1 MVQCKN
7 NQYMS
12 DTIIYSTPR
21 NTYIYWLIIM
31 ERIDLRSKSI
41 LIPSSIF
48 VKFSPKTIFEKTE
61 PTINDF
67 KILHMI

>member
-1 MVQCKN
+1 
-7 NQYMS
+7 
-12 DTIIYSTPR
+12 
-21 NTYIYWLIIM
+21 M
-31 ERIDLRSKSI
+31 EQIDLRSKSI

-48 VKFSPKTIFEKTE
+48 VKLSPKTIYEKTE